1 MIYIVTKCAEIHI
14 VFNKN
19 DQAIYLNLFELIE
32 DQVTKDGCSKLS
44 MSVDW
49 NKKRLEIHLYDYCY
63 DDSGH
68 DEFDSLNYDVLIPIL
83 AEHLQVLLSNYDVTI
98 TQEIW

>member
-49 NKKRLEIHLYDYCY
+49 IIVMMILDMMNLIHSTMTCSFRYWQSICRYCCR
-63 DDSGH
+63 
-68 DEFDSLNYDVLIPIL
+68 
-83 AEHLQVLLSNYDVTI
+83 TM
-98 TQEIW
+98 T